1 MRRSRGVMQAV
12 LAGSTLLIL
21 AAAPAR
27 ACWDEAANRYAVS
40 SALLYAIAR
49 VESGLNPTAVAW
61 NRNGT
66 RDIGLMQIN
75 STWLPT
81 LARYGVTERDLLEPC
96 TSIHIGAWIL
106 AGNIARLGY
115 TWEAVGA
122 YNAANPSLR
131 RAYVRK
137 VRRHLPAPS
146 ATPTP
151 AFHYSSATVQP

>member
-1 MRRSRGVMQAV
+1 MRRSRRPIHAV
-12 LAGSTLLIL
+12 LAGSTFLIF
-21 AAAPAR
+21 AAVPAR
-27 ACWDEAANRYAVS
+27 ACWDEAANHYSVS

-137 VRRHLPAPS
+137 VHRHLPAQL
-146 ATPTP
+146 ATPSP
-151 AFHYSSATVQP
+151 ASHYSAATAQR

>member
-1 MRRSRGVMQAV
+1 MGEM
-12 LAGSTLLIL
+12 LFTF
-21 AAAPAR
+21 AAPGSG
-27 ACWDEAANRYAVS
+27 CWDEAANRYSVS

-49 VESGLNPTAVAW
+49 VESGLNPTAVSR

-96 TSIHIGAWIL
+96 MSIHIGAWIL

-115 TWEAVGA
+115 TWDAVGA
-122 YNAANPSLR
+122 YNAGDPSLR
-131 RAYVRK
+131 RAYVGK
-137 VRRHLPAPS
+137 VRRHLPAQS
-146 ATPTP
+146 AMP
-151 AFHYSSATVQP
+151 APFFALPAAVAGQ

>member
-1 MRRSRGVMQAV
+1 MQAV
-12 LAGSTLLIL
+12 LAGSTFLVL
-21 AAAPAR
+21 AAAPAH
-27 ACWDEAANRYAVS
+27 ACWDDAAHRYAVS

-49 VESGLNPTAVAW
+49 VESGLNPTAVGW

-96 TSIHIGAWIL
+96 MSIHIGAWIL
-106 AGNIARLGY
+106 AGNFAGLGY

-122 YNAANPSLR
+122 YNAAHPSLR
-131 RAYVRK
+131 RAYVHK
-137 VRRHLPAPS
+137 VRRHLPAQSDTPSPSFHYAS
-146 ATPTP
+146 AT
-151 AFHYSSATVQP
+151 AQR